1 MHLND
6 SCLFPDVFP
15 LQLLRA
21 IVARPFDGRR
31 YGGDVYSAGAR
42 KVLIQLVGSFPP
54 SRPSRDGK
62 PSIVAYIQLL
72 VLVNL
77 GIVRPIAPACY
88 CYLRL
93 RNPTFVTRLI
103 AQSNFSTSSCPDSS
117 AVNHY
122 SYFLRSFI
130 SLQSLLRF
138 LDVDLPLTRTPP
150 AGLEHAAP
158 IPITAPA
165 RPDLRRAGFNV
176 SSFHRK
182 LNLPAP
188 ACIQFNGLP
197 ARLAIRAT
205 RL

>member
-103 AQSNFSTSSCPDSS
+103 AQSNFFTSSCPDSS
-117 AVNHY
+117 ALNHY
-122 SYFLRSFI
+122 SYFIFAILHF
-130 SLQSLLRF
+130 
-138 LDVDLPLTRTPP
+138 
-150 AGLEHAAP
+150 
-158 IPITAPA
+158 IPILVTFLGCRSPSHSYPSCRLRTRSPNPNHSPSPT
-165 RPDLRRAGFNV
+165 RPPTRR
-176 SSFHRK
+176 
-182 LNLPAP
+182 
-188 ACIQFNGLP
+188 I
-197 ARLAIRAT
+197 
-205 RL
+205 